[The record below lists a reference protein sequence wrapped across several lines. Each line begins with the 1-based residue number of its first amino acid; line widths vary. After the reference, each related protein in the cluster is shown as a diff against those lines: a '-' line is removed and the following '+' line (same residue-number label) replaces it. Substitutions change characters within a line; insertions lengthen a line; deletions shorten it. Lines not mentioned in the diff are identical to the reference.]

1 MISPIYNLKGI
12 VQALLE
18 WVKQDFDKFDNE
30 EDSWLYQF
38 IHLGERDGDVEEFY
52 LMAKEIFLRRESSR
66 NMLTVELEF
75 PKDTTILPVIVLR
88 EPSRVDGDTNIIGA
102 TDSEV
107 ISLSGGAQ
115 MQVFRDSKRF
125 NYDLM
130 CVGLNYKETLIISD
144 TLYGLLVGAYNTFAR
159 DYEKVSFS
167 LREMLVNSELNPYP
181 TFIRTVGLDLQRSN
195 FIPSIE
201 RKIYLDSI
209 RFEAK
214 IETRTQ
220 IREEKEEEKTRKAIL
235 QENDGP
241 VLSEEDQNLLVEKTV
256 WRRKEQEM

>member
-88 EPSRVDGDTNIIGA
+88 EPSRVDGDTNIIGV

-130 CVGLNYKETLIISD
+130 CVGLNYKETLTISD

-201 RKIYLDSI
+201 RKMYLDSI
-209 RFEAK
+209 HFEAK

-220 IREEKEEEKTRKAIL
+220 IREEREEEKTRKAIL

-256 WRRKEQEM
+256 WRRKEREM

>member
-1 MISPIYNLKGI
+1 M
-12 VQALLE
+12 
-18 WVKQDFDKFDNE
+18 
-30 EDSWLYQF
+30 
-38 IHLGERDGDVEEFY
+38 
-52 LMAKEIFLRRESSR
+52 
-66 NMLTVELEF
+66 
-75 PKDTTILPVIVLR
+75 
-88 EPSRVDGDTNIIGA
+88 DGDTNIIGA

-107 ISLSGGAQ
+107 ILLSGGAQ

-130 CVGLNYKETLIISD
+130 CVGLNYKETLTISD

-201 RKIYLDSI
+201 RKMYLDSI

-220 IREEKEEEKTRKAIL
+220 IREEKQEEKTRKAIL
-235 QENDGP
+235 QENDDP

-256 WRRKEQEM
+256 WRRKEREM

>member
-75 PKDTTILPVIVLR
+75 PKDTALLPVIVLR

-107 ISLSGGAQ
+107 ILLSGGAQ

-130 CVGLNYKETLIISD
+130 CVGLNYKETLTISD

-201 RKIYLDSI
+201 RKMYLDSI
-209 RFEAK
+209 RFEVK

-220 IREEKEEEKTRKAIL
+220 IREEKQEEKTRKAIL
-235 QENDGP
+235 QENDDP

-256 WRRKEQEM
+256 WRRKEREM

>member
-130 CVGLNYKETLIISD
+130 CVGLNYKETLTISD

-159 DYEKVSFS
+159 D
-167 LREMLVNSELNPYP
+167 
-181 TFIRTVGLDLQRSN
+181 
-195 FIPSIE
+195 
-201 RKIYLDSI
+201 
-209 RFEAK
+209 
-214 IETRTQ
+214 
-220 IREEKEEEKTRKAIL
+220 
-235 QENDGP
+235 
-241 VLSEEDQNLLVEKTV
+241 
-256 WRRKEQEM
+256 